1 MRFSPTV
8 LGVCLLGTPMT
19 TSCGDIQTTR
29 QTPAPPSA
37 PEFSDVFIA
46 GRDSFPSI
54 RIPSVIVSKKGTVLA
69 FAEGRA
75 AHADQAV
82 NRLILKRSGDA
93 GRTWDPLQVIAD
105 DSPRCLNNPCA
116 VVERGSGRVLVMFQ
130 SYPAGAAE
138 RSPQIKPGVEGDSV
152 VRNYLIHSDDDGL
165 TWSKPRDITRST
177 KRPER
182 VTTVASGPGIG
193 IQLRRGPHK
202 GRLLIP
208 FNEGPF
214 DHWNVYAVYS
224 DDGGETWQMGEVAP
238 GAHVPDGKGGTTSQA
253 NEAQIVELADGSVR
267 LNSRRWAGKPVRKTS
282 LSRDGG
288 ATWSNIED
296 APELMDPSC
305 MASIVR
311 YSDPLD
317 GAKSRLLFSGPQ
329 SAKRDTGTVFL
340 SENEG
345 ATWPVKRV
353 LWPGSFAYSV
363 LTVLPD
369 GTIGCLFETDNTDRI
384 VFARFTLAWLRA
396 GKDTLAPIP

>member
-1 MRFSPTV
+1 M
-8 LGVCLLGTPMT
+8 
-19 TSCGDIQTTR
+19 
-29 QTPAPPSA
+29 
-37 PEFSDVFIA
+37 
-46 GRDSFPSI
+46 
-54 RIPSVIVSKKGTVLA
+54 
-69 FAEGRA
+69 
-75 AHADQAV
+75 
-82 NRLILKRSGDA
+82 
-93 GRTWDPLQVIAD
+93 
-105 DSPRCLNNPCA
+105 
-116 VVERGSGRVLVMFQ
+116 
-130 SYPAGAAE
+130 
-138 RSPQIKPGVEGDSV
+138 
-152 VRNYLIHSDDDGL
+152 
-165 TWSKPRDITRST
+165 T

-208 FNEGPF
+208 FHEGPF
-214 DHWNVYAVYS
+214 GHWDVFVVFS
-224 DDGGETWQMGEVAP
+224 DDRGATWHLGDAAP

-267 LNSRRWAGKPVRKTS
+267 LNARRWAGKPVRKTS
-282 LSRDGG
+282 VSRDGG
-288 ATWSNIED
+288 ATWSSIED

-329 SAKRDTGTVFL
+329 STKRDTGTVFL
-340 SENEG
+340 SEDEG

-363 LTVLPD
+363 LTALPD

-384 VFARFTLAWLRA
+384 VFARFTLGWLTD
-396 GKDTLAPIP
+396 GGN